1 MSLKQYIIDQKQKMF
16 IRDNYTCQF
25 PGCSK
30 KAIEPAH
37 CISQGKYAIK
47 LVAKINQVPIIVA
60 IKSIWHLNNIYS
72 VCDNKAHNDYF
83 NIHISQTIKF
93 KEKLKELT

>member
-16 IRDNYTCQF
+16 IRDNYICQF

-30 KAIEPAH
+30 RAVDPAH
-37 CISQGKYAIK
+37 CIGQGEFATRMVAKLRQIKKFQAKK
-47 LVAKINQVPIIVA
+47 LV
-60 IKSIWHLNNIYS
+60 WHLNNIYS
-72 VCDNKAHNDYF
+72 VCDNKSHNDYF

-93 KEKLKELT
+93 KEKLKELK